1 MFKKS
6 ILLFFALIAISMTS
20 SLAAK
25 TFESDV
31 MYRALIKSV
40 DINDFILMAAQYH
53 RDAVVVSKKKTEL
66 LRHAL
71 KRWEV
76 DGDKL
81 YSNGGKALLEMRFKN
96 RLLNENTSF
105 ETGIYHYKTID
116 KNNKIFEVYMHFEDL
131 NIKTNGSWKVVME
144 RNVKRATSDE
154 FNALPNW

>member
-40 DINDFILMAAQYH
+40 DSNDFTLMAAQYH

-66 LRHAL
+66 LKH
-71 KRWEV
+71 
-76 DGDKL
+76 
-81 YSNGGKALLEMRFKN
+81 
-96 RLLNENTSF
+96 
-105 ETGIYHYKTID
+105 
-116 KNNKIFEVYMHFEDL
+116 
-131 NIKTNGSWKVVME
+131 
-144 RNVKRATSDE
+144 
-154 FNALPNW
+154 